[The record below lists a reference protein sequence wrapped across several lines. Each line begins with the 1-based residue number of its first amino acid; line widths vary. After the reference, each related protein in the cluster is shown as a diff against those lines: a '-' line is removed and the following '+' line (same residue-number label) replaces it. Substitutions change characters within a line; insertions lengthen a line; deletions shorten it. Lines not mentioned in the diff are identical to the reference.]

1 VRVVYVSVTRAH
13 TGKEMKKSKSG
24 KPDYGDSKLKKT
36 VEVIKGMYYVYV
48 CVCMLTHW
56 VYL

>member
-1 VRVVYVSVTRAH
+1 VYVSVTRAH
-13 TGKEMKKSKSG
+13 TGNEMKKSKSG

-36 VEVIKGMYYVYV
+36 VEVIKGIYYVYV
-48 CVCMLTHW
+48 CVCMLTHL